1 MDYSILVIDDSS
13 EMCVSLCEILTEQN
27 YKCQYTTD
35 PSSVDELI
43 SVNNFDLIISDIRM
57 PLIGG
62 IDLLKIIKEKDP
74 TIDIIMITGYPTID
88 NAVKAMKYGATNFYI
103 KPLPLDELRIEIDQ
117 LYKNHSQKKISA
129 EAPKE
134 LIVTE
139 DPGMAR
145 VLSIAKKAAPT
156 QAPILITGESGTGKE
171 RLADYIQQNSNR
183 CSKPFI
189 KINCAAITETLLE
202 SELLGHEK
210 GSFTGAVD
218 QKKGKFELADG
229 GVIFLD
235 EIGDMS
241 LKTQAKI
248 LRVVQEKEF
257 ERVGGTEIIKVDVRI
272 LAATN
277 KNLKDLINQ
286 GEFREDL
293 FYRLSVITIHLPSL
307 RERSSDVPVLLKHF
321 IKHFNGVYD
330 KNVTGISLEAEKV
343 LYRHDWPGN
352 IRELRNCMERAIIF
366 CEKGSI
372 SIDDLPSQYLDFTNY
387 GNNTDP
393 DTIIDSFNRE
403 AILKALDESHG
414 AKQKAAESLNINR
427 RTLYNRM
434 KKLGLK

>member
-1 MDYSILVIDDSS
+1 MDYSILVIDDSN
-13 EMCVSLCEILTEQN
+13 EMCISLCEILEEQG

-35 PSSVDELI
+35 PSSVENLI
-43 SVNNFDLIISDIRM
+43 SNNNFDLVISDIRM
-57 PLIGG
+57 PVLGG
-62 IDLLKIIKEKDP
+62 IDLLKKIKEKDP
-74 TIDIIMITGYPTID
+74 SIDIIMITGYPTID

-103 KPLPLDELRIEIDQ
+103 KPLPLDELRTEIVQ
-117 LYKNHSQKKISA
+117 LYKNHSQKKGVVEI
-129 EAPKE
+129 PKE

-139 DPGMAR
+139 DPGMVR
-145 VLSIAKKAAPT
+145 VLNIAKKAAPT
-156 QAPILITGESGTGKE
+156 QAPILISGESGTGKE

-183 CSKPFI
+183 YTKHFV

-210 GSFTGAVD
+210 GAFTGAVE

-229 GVIFLD
+229 GMIFLD

-241 LKTQAKI
+241 IKTQAKI
-248 LRVVQEKEF
+248 LRVLQEKEF
-257 ERVGGTEIIKVDVRI
+257 ERVGGTKTIKVDVRI

-277 KNLKDLINQ
+277 KNLKNLISR

-293 FYRLSVITIHLPSL
+293 YYRLSVITIHLPPL
-307 RERSSDVPVLLKHF
+307 RERTGDVPVLLNHF
-321 IKHFNGVYD
+321 IRYFNGVYN
-330 KNVTGISLEAEKV
+330 KNVTGLSDEAETV

-366 CEKGSI
+366 CEEDSI
-372 SIDDLPSQYLDFTNY
+372 STEDLPSQYLDYSNY
-387 GNNTDP
+387 GDNTDP
-393 DTIIDSFNRE
+393 NEIIDSFNRE
-403 AILKALDESHG
+403 AIIQALNESHG
-414 AKQKAAESLNINR
+414 AKQKAAKALNINR